1 MDKEIFKELNEI
13 KQLLISNK
21 KILTL
26 NELVTYT
33 GYKKSYIYRLTHS
46 NKIPYSRPSGG
57 MIFFDKDQIDS
68 WLMSNHQDLIEW
80 TQSSSL

>member
-1 MDKEIFKELNEI
+1 MDKEIIKELNEI

-68 WLMSNHQDLIEW
+68 WLMSNHQELIEW

>member
-1 MDKEIFKELNEI
+1 MDKEIIKELNEI

-26 NELVTYT
+26 NELVIYT
-33 GYKKSYIYRLTHS
+33 GYKKSYIYQLTHN

-68 WLMSNHQDLIEW
+68 WLLRNHQELMEW
-80 TQSSSL
+80 TQSSTL

>member
-1 MDKEIFKELNEI
+1 MDKEIIKELNEI

-33 GYKKSYIYRLTHS
+33 GYKKSYIYRLTHN

-68 WLMSNHQDLIEW
+68 WLMSNHQELKEW

>member
-68 WLMSNHQDLIEW
+68 WLMSNHQELIEW